1 MKKSYDIIIC
11 GAGCA
16 GLSLAYR
23 LCDPSLK
30 NLSILIIEPEAKTQN
45 DRTWSFW
52 EKDQGIFDSI
62 VSKRWKILEFHSQYM
77 SKELQLDEY
86 EYKMIK
92 ASDFYE
98 HCKEKISTHGNIE
111 WISGRVKTIEE
122 SSEYVT
128 VHTDHGIFTGD
139 HVFKNFHN
147 KALDK
152 SKPWYVDQHFGG
164 WFIKTKEHKFDPH
177 QAVFM
182 DFRIDQADDIRF
194 FYVLPRSKTEALVE
208 IAIFSNDLMTQQEY
222 DKLIA
227 NYIKEYIHTDEYDI
241 EEREYGV
248 IPMTSQFI
256 NDAKHSTKI
265 INIGTPSGAV
275 KASSGYA
282 FYRIQKQ
289 CQHIVDSLKA
299 GNKLTSFFKKD
310 RFSFYDQIM
319 LNVLLTK
326 KVAGDKVFTDL
337 FRKLP
342 VENVLTFLNEETNLA
357 QEIKIFTAPPW
368 APFTKAMMEEII

>member
-23 LCDPSLK
+23 LCDPFFQ
-30 NLSILIIEPEAKTQN
+30 NLTILIIEPESKTQN
-45 DRTWSFW
+45 DRTWSYW
-52 EKDQGIFDSI
+52 EKDQGVFDPI
-62 VSKRWKILEFHSQYM
+62 VSKRWKALEFHSQYM
-77 SKELQLDEY
+77 SKELLLKDY

-92 ASDFYE
+92 ASDFYKF
-98 HCKEKISTHGNIE
+98 CKIEIEFNNKID
-111 WISGRVKTIEE
+111 WISDRVNSIEE
-122 SSEYVT
+122 SDEHVT
-128 VHTDHGIFTGD
+128 IHTEKSTFIADR
-139 HVFKNFHN
+139 VFKNFHDQSM
-147 KALDK
+147 DK
-152 SKPWYVDQHFGG
+152 NEPWYVDQHFGG
-164 WFIKTKEHKFDPH
+164 WFIKTKEPAFDPH
-177 QAVFM
+177 KAVFM
-182 DFRIDQADDIRF
+182 DFRIDQDGDIRF
-194 FYVLPRSKTEALVE
+194 FYVLPKSTTEALVE
-208 IAIFSNDLMTQQEY
+208 IAIFSNDLMSQKEY
-222 DKLIA
+222 DKLIT
-227 NYIKEYIHTDEYDI
+227 NYIRDFINIVEYEI

-256 NDAKHSTKI
+256 NKAEPATKI
-265 INIGTPSGAV
+265 INIGTPSGAI

-289 CQHIVDSLKA
+289 CQHIVDQLRA
-299 GNKLTSFFKKD
+299 NKELTSFFKKN

-342 VENVLTFLNEETNLA
+342 VEDVLTFLNEETNLA

-368 APFTKAMMEEII
+368 APFTKAMIEELA